1 MKNIGHIPPELFY
14 TKNHEWMLVDE
25 NVVTF
30 GVTEYALHKLGELLY
45 LDLPE
50 DGSRITSGSAF
61 ASLESTRQIMDIIA
75 PFNGLILEINLRL
88 IEDPSI
94 ANDDPYGDGWLF
106 MAELDNENALSS
118 LMRSD
123 EYKQLVQR
131 NLDQDAGS

>member
-1 MKNIGHIPPELFY
+1 
-14 TKNHEWMLVDE
+14 MLVDE

-30 GVTEYALHKLGELLY
+30 GVTEYALHTLGELLY
-45 LDLPE
+45 VDLPE
-50 DGSRITSGSAF
+50 DGSRITSGAAF

-123 EYKQLVQR
+123 EYKQFVNR
-131 NLDQDAGS
+131 SPEKDHKA